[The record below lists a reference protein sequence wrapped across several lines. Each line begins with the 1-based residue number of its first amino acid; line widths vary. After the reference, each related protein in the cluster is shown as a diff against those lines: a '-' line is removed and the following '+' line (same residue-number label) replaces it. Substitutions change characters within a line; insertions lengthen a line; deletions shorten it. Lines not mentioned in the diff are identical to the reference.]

1 MTSLRSLP
9 ISERQWLIF
18 ALAMLDAGLAG
29 R

>member
-9 ISERQWLIF
+9 ISERLWLLL